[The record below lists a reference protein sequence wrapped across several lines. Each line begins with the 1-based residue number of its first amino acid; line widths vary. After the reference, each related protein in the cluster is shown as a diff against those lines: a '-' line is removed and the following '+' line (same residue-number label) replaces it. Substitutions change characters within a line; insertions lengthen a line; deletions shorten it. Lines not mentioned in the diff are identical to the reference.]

1 MPFRKEKNMKIVV
14 SPRALR
20 LNEDDHID
28 FDAMAES
35 AVANGGDSYCFIY
48 HAHVDNDTVYI
59 TTSSED

>member
-1 MPFRKEKNMKIVV
+1 MKIVV

-48 HAHVDNDTVYI
+48 HAHVDNETVYI